1 MAGKVTAARGGTV
14 IIVPARLGSTR
25 LPRKPLADICGTP
38 MIVRVMSGLAGA
50 RADVTAVATDSAEIA
65 SVVRG
70 AGFDAVLTG
79 EAASG
84 TERVYAAWSGL
95 GKPGSRVV
103 NVQGDEPGVTPA
115 WISALVAV
123 PPAPD
128 RVVTLAR
135 PASAGEVTDTAAVK
149 VLTGPSGEA
158 EGFLRLL
165 PDGYGGRLLVHVG
178 VYCFSPESLEA
189 CIAAGTTAESRSQ
202 GLEQLAWL
210 QNGIRIVVVEGDFRG
225 LGVDTPGDL
234 ERAREACRRG

>member
-1 MAGKVTAARGGTV
+1 MAGKVTDAARGTV

-25 LPRKPLADICGTP
+25 LPGKPLADICGIP
-38 MIVRVMSGLAGA
+38 MIVRVMNGLTGA
-50 RADVTAVATDSAEIA
+50 RADMAAVATDSTEIA
-65 SVVRG
+65 SVVRE
-70 AGFDAVLTG
+70 AGFEALLTG
-79 EAASG
+79 EAANG
-84 TERVYAAWSGL
+84 TERVYSAWSRL

-115 WISALVAV
+115 WISALVGV
-123 PPAPD
+123 PAAPD

-135 PASAGEVTDTAAVK
+135 QASPGEEADPAAVK
-149 VLTGPSGEA
+149 VVTGPSGEA
-158 EGFLRLL
+158 EGFFRLM
-165 PDGYGGRLLVHVG
+165 PEGHDGRFLVHIG
-178 VYCFSPESLEA
+178 AYCFSPESLEA
-189 CIAAGTTAESRSQ
+189 CMAAGTTPESRSQ